1 MEDNQK
7 VVKYAIFIKT
17 STHKF
22 YHFQEIN
29 EADKEK
35 FLNECKRCAQECTS
49 SDDELFNGIKKL
61 RTEFL

>member
-1 MEDNQK
+1 MLFILKQVLTN
-7 VVKYAIFIKT
+7 AII
-17 STHKF
+17 
-22 YHFQEIN
+22 FQEIN

-49 SDDELFNGIKKL
+49 SDNELFNRIKKL